1 MKQIPQPLLKANKKN
16 RLFDISEPQ
25 IQTLESVSKHIPES
39 HDIRIG
45 QLISGNVAPTS
56 NMIAAQTE
64 LTKNVRIPLSWK
76 IADPPAG
83 SVELINSLLAGTR
96 RNIICSLV
104 EKQTSIVKSILSSKT
119 ADESPEVD
127 SGGRSSL
134 NEKYLKRLAAATD
147 LLDSLTD
154 LLALQDH
161 AIDLRR
167 RLAEQKSAKD
177 NHPGC
182 AKTAA

>member
-1 MKQIPQPLLKANKKN
+1 MKQIPQPLLKTNKKS

-45 QLISGNVAPTS
+45 QLISGNVVPTS
-56 NMIAAQTE
+56 NMNGVQAE
-64 LTKNVRIPLSWK
+64 LIKNVRIPLSWK
-76 IADPPAG
+76 IAAPPDG
-83 SVELINSLLAGTR
+83 SVELINTLLAGTR
-96 RNIICSLV
+96 RNIICSLI
-104 EKQTSIVKSILSSKT
+104 EKQTRIVKSILSSEP
-119 ADESPEVD
+119 AHESPEVD
-127 SGGRSSL
+127 SGGRTSL

-161 AIDLRR
+161 AINLRR
-167 RLAEQKSAKD
+167 RLAEQTSAKD
-177 NHPGC
+177 KHPGC